1 MNCPICDT
9 PCVKR
14 KRPKIDKDSGKGRIV
29 TQWICVNSECLGFN
43 KTVSES

>member
-14 KRPKIDKDSGKGRIV
+14 KRAKQSQDEDKGKTV
-29 TQWICVNSECLGFN
+29 TQWICVNKDCPGFN
-43 KTVSES
+43 KTVSET